1 MLPVTPSSA
10 LPQQQVL
17 QRMAPLAAAMGQR
30 GMVAPGHP
38 PLPLLL
44 LLLLLLQ
51 LLHPKHHCHSGS
63 SLSIW
68 ERHYT

>member
-1 MLPVTPSSA
+1 
-10 LPQQQVL
+10 
-17 QRMAPLAAAMGQR
+17 MAPLAAAMAQR
-30 GMVAPGHP
+30 GVVALGHP

-44 LLLLLLQ
+44 

-68 ERHYT
+68 ERRCT